1 MEATVPKAKYDALEA
16 RFNALEHQFK
26 QLLKL
31 MNGAKSERFVPT
43 ATPGQTSLFEPELSE
58 APESQTQSI
67 SYERKKQSTKRE
79 GVRQLPDHLPVE
91 EHVLEPSE
99 DTTGLKCIGQ
109 EVTDTIDYQPGR
121 LVIVR
126 RIRPKYVKHTI
137 CEQEG
142 EEKSN
147 VLIAPLPSRPI
158 ERGLAEAGLL
168 AQICVDKYVDHLPL
182 DRQAK
187 RFARDYEWKVSTST
201 LGDWF
206 AAVCTLLEP
215 LYDTLQHAV
224 IDSDYLQVDEST
236 IKVLDRTK
244 KGKTHLGYQ
253 WVYRNPLN
261 GLIFFEYRRG
271 RGAAGVMERLANFT
285 GYLQTDGYKAYKT
298 FLRKHPH
305 VTGVS
310 CGSHI
315 RRKFHEALDNNRRSA
330 EHVLKQMQVL
340 YRVEAH
346 CRKRGRTADER
357 LALRRRVS
365 KPVYDELL
373 AWVDTERANN
383 LSKGAYGK
391 ALAYA
396 AHQLPKIEAIFKDGR
411 IEVDNNLIEN
421 SIRPL
426 ALGRKN
432 YMFAGSHKGAQRAA
446 MMYSF
451 FGTCKQLGINPRE
464 WLYDVLTR
472 IPEYPKLQLRDLLPD
487 QWSPVESGK

>member
-1 MEATVPKAKYDALEA
+1 MEAVVPKAKYDALEA

-43 ATPGQTSLFEPELSE
+43 VTPGQISLFEPESAE
-58 APESQTQSI
+58 VSTSQTERI
-67 SYERKKQSTKRE
+67 SYERKKQSAKRE

-91 EHVLEPSE
+91 EHVLEPAE

-126 RIRPKYVKHTI
+126 RIRPKYVKHNV

-142 EEKSN
+142 EQTSS

-158 ERGLAEAGLL
+158 ERGMAEVGLL
-168 AQICVDKYVDHLPL
+168 TQLCVDKYVDHLPL

-187 RFARDYEWKVSTST
+187 RFARDYDWKVSTST

-215 LYDTLQHAV
+215 LYDTLQRAV

-285 GYLQTDGYKAYKT
+285 GYLQTDGYKAYQK
-298 FLRKHPH
+298 FLRQHPK

-315 RRKFHEALDNNRRSA
+315 RRKFHDALDNNRRCA
-330 EHVLKQMQVL
+330 EHVLTQMQML

-346 CRKRGRTADER
+346 CRKRGRSAAER

-365 KPVYDELL
+365 KPVYAELL
-373 AWVDTERANN
+373 KWIEVERASN
-383 LSKGAYGK
+383 LSTDAYGK
-391 ALAYA
+391 ALRYA
-396 AHQLPKIEAIFKDGR
+396 ADQLPKLTAVFKDGR
-411 IEVDNNLIEN
+411 IELDNNLIEN

-451 FGTCKQLGINPRE
+451 FGTCKQLDINPRE
-464 WLYDVLTR
+464 WLCDVLKR
-472 IPEYPKLQLRDLLPD
+472 IAEYPKLQLRELLPD
-487 QWSPVESGK
+487 QWLPAN

>member
-1 MEATVPKAKYDALEA
+1 VEAVVPKAKYDALEA

-43 ATPGQTSLFEPELSE
+43 VTPGQISLFEPGPAEVP
-58 APESQTQSI
+58 ASQTEHI
-67 SYERKKQSTKRE
+67 SYDRKKQSTKRE
-79 GVRQLPDHLPVE
+79 GVRQLPNHLPVE
-91 EHVLEPSE
+91 EHVLEPAE

-109 EVTDTIDYQPGR
+109 EITDTIDYQPGR

-126 RIRPKYVKHTI
+126 RIRPKYVKHTV

-142 EEKSN
+142 EQTSS

-158 ERGLAEAGLL
+158 ARGLAEAGLL
-168 AQICVDKYVDHLPL
+168 AQLCVDKYVDHLPL

-187 RFARDYEWKVSTST
+187 RFARDYDWKVSTST

-206 AAVCTLLEP
+206 AAVCTLLKP
-215 LYDTLQHAV
+215 LYDTLQRAV

-271 RGAAGVMERLANFT
+271 RGAAGVKERLASFT
-285 GYLQTDGYKAYKT
+285 GYLQTDGYKAYQN
-298 FLRKHPH
+298 FLRQHPE

-315 RRKFHEALDNNRRSA
+315 RRKFHEALDNNRGCA
-330 EHVLKQMQVL
+330 EHVLTQMQVL
-340 YRVEAH
+340 YAVEAH
-346 CRKRGRTADER
+346 CRKRGRTAPVR
-357 LALRRRVS
+357 LALRLRVC
-365 KPVYDELL
+365 KPVYDDPLKWII
-373 AWVDTERANN
+373 AERASN
-383 LSKGAYGK
+383 LNSRDYGT
-391 ALAYA
+391 ALSYA
-396 AHQLPKIEAIFKDGR
+396 ESQLPTLGAHFKDGR
-411 IEVDNNLIEN
+411 IRCEKTSTE
-421 SIRPL
+421 
-426 ALGRKN
+426 K
-432 YMFAGSHKGAQRAA
+432 
-446 MMYSF
+446 
-451 FGTCKQLGINPRE
+451 
-464 WLYDVLTR
+464 
-472 IPEYPKLQLRDLLPD
+472 
-487 QWSPVESGK
+487 

>member
-1 MEATVPKAKYDALEA
+1 VEATVPKAKYDALEA
-16 RFNALEHQFK
+16 KFNALEHQFK
-26 QLLKL
+26 QVLRLI
-31 MNGAKSERFVPT
+31 NGAKSERFVST
-43 ATPGQTSLFEPELSE
+43 AMSGQTSLFEPEPTQ
-58 APESQTQSI
+58 APQPQTEHI
-67 SYERKKQSTKRE
+67 SYERKKKPAKRE

-91 EHVLEPSE
+91 EHVLEPTE

-126 RIRPKYVKHTI
+126 RIRPKYVKHTM
-137 CEQEG
+137 CEQQG
-142 EEKSN
+142 VQTSN

-158 ERGLAEAGLL
+158 ERGLAEPGLL
-168 AQICVDKYVDHLPL
+168 TQLCVDKYVDHLPL

-187 RFARDYEWKVSTST
+187 RFARDYKWKVSTST

-298 FLRKHPH
+298 FLRKHPE

-315 RRKFHEALDNNRRSA
+315 RRKFYEALENNRACA
-330 EHVLKQMQVL
+330 EYALSRIQAL

-346 CRKRGRTADER
+346 CRKRGRTAAER
-357 LALRRRVS
+357 LALRQRVS

-373 AWVDTERANN
+373 EWVEAERASN
-383 LSKGAYGK
+383 LSTGAYGK
-391 ALAYA
+391 ALGYA
-396 AHQLPKIEAIFKDGR
+396 ANQLPKLAAVFKDGR
-411 IEVDNNLIEN
+411 IELDNNLIEN

-446 MMYSF
+446 MMYSL

-464 WLYDVLTR
+464 WLYDILTR
-472 IPEYPKLQLRDLLPD
+472 IAEYPKLQLRKLLPD
-487 QWSPVESGK
+487 QWSPA